1 MAFENYFDKEIMAPA
16 VDIGSQSRKFQ
27 RSIKSIKQDPYKA
40 GVLFYLGQIQAAAS
54 AASEG
59 DSAPAATNTQQ
70 SSEAF
75 TQVSGY

>member
-40 GVLFYLGQIQAAAS
+40 GVLFYLGQIQAAS
-54 AASEG
+54 ESIAASTETS
-59 DSAPAATNTQQ
+59 SAPTTQD
-70 SSEAF
+70 SSTSSTPTGA
-75 TQVSGY
+75 Y